1 MFNLIFDSSNKK
13 RKEDFLVENIYFIK
27 KDKNNKASIETKEF
41 VLKNISNQTLSKLNR
56 CETEFRE
63 QTSGNPNGT
72 NHYVILPKKINQDY
86 FRNYFAGYVKQKSLA
101 SDKLVIHIPEFEQF
115 GEYFN
120 SLEYMVQTMIE
131 GLFYGNYTFD
141 KYKSDKSFSKNLFV
155 EFLGVDSQHLKKIVT
170 KTSTLMDALNFTR
183 DLQNEPGNV
192 LFPQSLAESI
202 KQRFTKT
209 KVKVTVFN
217 DVELKKRKMNGL
229 LSVGQGSINKP
240 CMIILHY
247 KPAQKAIKKIALV
260 GKGITFDTGGIS
272 IKPADRM
279 WEMKGD
285 MSGAAVVAGIV
296 EVAAKSKLNIEI
308 LGVISA
314 AENMPSSTAYKPGD
328 IIKASNGKTI
338 EIDNTDAEGRV
349 ALSDA
354 LVYAS
359 NQSPEIIIDFAT
371 LTGACVVAL
380 GEFVAGLFSNDDKLS
395 EQLYSSGQ
403 RTFDRV
409 WRLPIWDDYNSLN
422 HSDFAD
428 VKNCGPRW
436 GGAISAAKFLE
447 NFVNPNIPWVH
458 LDIAGPS
465 SPYKFNNY
473 TAPYFTGFG
482 VRLIYDFLESLN

>member
-1 MFNLIFDSSNKK
+1 MFNLIFDSSSKK

-27 KDKNNKASIETKEF
+27 KDENKKASIETNEF
-41 VLKNISNQTLSKLNR
+41 VLKNISKQTLAKLNR

-63 QTSGNPNGT
+63 QTSGNLNET
-72 NHYVILPKKINQDY
+72 NHFVILPKKVNQDY

-101 SDKLVIHIPEFEQF
+101 SDKLVIRIPELKIF

-131 GLFYGNYTFD
+131 GLFYGYYSFD
-141 KYKSDKSFSKNLFV
+141 KYKSEKSVNKNLYV
-155 EFLGVDSQHLKKIVT
+155 EFLGLDSQQLKKIVT
-170 KTSTLMDALNFTR
+170 KTSTLMNAINFTR

-202 KQRFTKT
+202 KQRFTNT

-217 DVELKKRKMNGL
+217 DAELKKRKMNGL

-240 CMIILHY
+240 RMIILHY
-247 KPAQKAIKKIALV
+247 KPAQKAVKKIALV

-359 NQSPEIIIDFAT
+359 SQSPDVIIDFAT

-380 GEFVAGLFSNDDKLS
+380 GEFVAGLFSNNDMLS

-473 TAPYFTGFG
+473 TSPYFTGFG